1 MAEKDKSIIVYSTP
15 TWPFCKKVKEYLS
28 ENKIPFQEKNV
39 AVDRDAAEEMIEKT
53 KQLGVPVTIIDDKD
67 IIIGFNQA
75 KLDEL
80 LGLKSWRP
88 LNTNSIILWDI
99 SQTGLLSF
107 FKI

>member
-1 MAEKDKSIIVYSTP
+1 
-15 TWPFCKKVKEYLS
+15 VKEYLS

-80 LGLKSWRP
+80 LGLKS
-88 LNTNSIILWDI
+88 
-99 SQTGLLSF
+99 
-107 FKI
+107 